1 MVGPK
6 NCGDK
11 VIEDVLV
18 TIPFPKTVATVNLEA
33 LIGST
38 IWDDQTKVFRP
49 TPPFSFHFYSN
60 LTSS

>member
-11 VIEDVLV
+11 VIEDVLI

-33 LIGST
+33 LIGT
-38 IWDDQTKVFRP
+38 TNWDDQTKVP
-49 TPPFSFHFYSN
+49 LLFSLYNQLFSN
-60 LTSS
+60 FFFF